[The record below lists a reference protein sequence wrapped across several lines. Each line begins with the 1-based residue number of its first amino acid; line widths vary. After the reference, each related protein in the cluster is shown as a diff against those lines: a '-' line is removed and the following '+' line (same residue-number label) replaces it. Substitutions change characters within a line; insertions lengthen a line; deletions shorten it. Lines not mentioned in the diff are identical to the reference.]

1 VPLLSAITNA
11 ASFSLGPV
19 SPGEFITLFG
29 SNIGP
34 STLAG
39 LRLTSAGMVDTQL
52 SETRVLFD
60 GTPAPLVYVSQTQI
74 SAIVPYEV
82 YGRASTKIQ
91 VEYKGVRTE
100 AVELRVVDAV
110 PAIFPGA
117 ILNGDLSANSAQ
129 NGAEPGSIIV
139 FYATGEGQ
147 TDPGGTTGAVT
158 GAVLPKPLL
167 NVGVQIDQR
176 PAEVLYAGAAP
187 GLPAGVIQVNAR
199 VPDDVRRGSNLPLA
213 FTVGGASS
221 PPPITVSIR
230 P

>member
-1 VPLLSAITNA
+1 MTARILTTA
-11 ASFSLGPV
+11 AVLA
-19 SPGEFITLFG
+19 
-29 SNIGP
+29 
-34 STLAG
+34 TLAVPCAAQAQSG
-39 LRLTSAGMVDTQL
+39 GAAAG
-52 SETRVLFD
+52 
-60 GTPAPLVYVSQTQI
+60 A
-74 SAIVPYEV
+74 
-82 YGRASTKIQ
+82 
-91 VEYKGVRTE
+91 
-100 AVELRVVDAV
+100 
-110 PAIFPGA
+110 
-117 ILNGDLSANSAQ
+117 
-129 NGAEPGSIIV
+129 
-139 FYATGEGQ
+139 
-147 TDPGGTTGAVT
+147 TTGAVT